1 MTESGFE
8 PDGITE
14 LLSRVVHD
22 LKGPVI
28 ATKGFLDLV
37 AFSGELNE
45 KQTEFLQKADTALNR
60 MSRLITTILDF
71 ARIGSDT
78 ELCFEPLDL
87 HEVVKSEWV
96 MLEDLAAKRD
106 ITFEVEEKPGTFIV
120 NADLHYVSQIFHN
133 LLINAINY
141 NRDGGK
147 IIVKLSIEDGL
158 ARVDVADTGLGI
170 ATDQLGMVFERF
182 YRAKILN
189 SDNGPIQ
196 RGTGL
201 GLAIAKAFVELHQG
215 DIWVESTLNVGSTF
229 TFTLPVEQPEQQTE
243 MDQARRG
250 SSRFSRLPDEDPSE
264 EPDAVDDDSQEAQD
278 STLDVDDYDSRGDEP

>member
-1 MTESGFE
+1 
-8 PDGITE
+8 
-14 LLSRVVHD
+14 
-22 LKGPVI
+22 
-28 ATKGFLDLV
+28 
-37 AFSGELNE
+37 
-45 KQTEFLQKADTALNR
+45 